1 MDLLIA
7 TLNPGKRLE
16 IQALLAEIPGLRLL
30 LPSEIGIELEVRE
43 DGATY
48 QENAA
53 AKARA
58 FATCSG
64 LISLADDSGLEV
76 QALQGQPGVHSA
88 RFSPHPGATDADRRA
103 LLLEKLAGHPRPWVA
118 SFHCVVALAH
128 PAGQIIFTEG
138 ICSGEIIPEERG
150 TNGFGYDPIFLLSES
165 GRTMAELAL
174 HEKNLLSHRAR
185 AIRAAQPD
193 ILKWLAD
200 APRRTIHAPSQP

>member
-1 MDLLIA
+1 MDVLIA
-7 TLNPGKRLE
+7 THNPGKRLE
-16 IQALLAEIPGLRLL
+16 IQALLTEMPDLHLL
-30 LPSEIGIELEVRE
+30 LPSEVGIDLEVSE
-43 DGATY
+43 DGDTY

-58 FATCSG
+58 FASRSG
-64 LISLADDSGLEV
+64 LLSLADDSGLEV
-76 QALQGQPGVHSA
+76 EALQGQPGVHSA

-103 LLLEKLAGHPRPWVA
+103 LLLEKLAGYPRPWTA

-128 PAGQIIFTEG
+128 PDGQMVFTEG
-138 ICSGEIIPEERG
+138 VCPGEIIPQERG

-185 AIRAAQPD
+185 AIRAAQPYL
-193 ILKWLAD
+193 LKWLAD
-200 APRRTIHAPSQP
+200 TLQGTIQPSPKP